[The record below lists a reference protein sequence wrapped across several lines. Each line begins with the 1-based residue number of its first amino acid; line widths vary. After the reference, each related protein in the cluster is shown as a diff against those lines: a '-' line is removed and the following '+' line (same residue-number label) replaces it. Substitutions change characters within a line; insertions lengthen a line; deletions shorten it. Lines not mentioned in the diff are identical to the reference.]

1 MHRGA
6 DGRLIPTHRSSDA
19 ELAAI
24 AAGMRAAGC
33 GVFEVASDY
42 HAGSVEAE
50 FARYRSF
57 AEASGRPV
65 SIPVLQD
72 HGDPE
77 GWRTV
82 LAHIEQAAA
91 DGLPLSTQTAV
102 RPVGVAMGLESRSH
116 LWSACAGYMEI
127 AHLPLPERVARMSE
141 PSVRARIL
149 AEAGQGPPRIPL
161 AQLYAMTDPVDYEP
175 DPSTSIAARAEALD
189 LEPLALAYDILLGN
203 IGQSYLYA
211 PVRNFAAG
219 SCEVVRE
226 LLCSP
231 LAVPGLG
238 DGGAH
243 CTQICDMSFP
253 TTLLGHWGRDRRRGG
268 LLPVAS
274 LVRKQT
280 YDTARLYGLADRG
293 RLLSGLKADM
303 NVIDFDRLSVRP
315 PRMAYDFPAGGKRL
329 LQQAQ
334 GYRATICSGA
344 VTFED
349 GEHTGALPGRVARAG
364 RTVSGRAAI

>member
-1 MHRGA
+1 M
-6 DGRLIPTHRSSDA
+6 
-19 ELAAI
+19 AI
-24 AAGMRAAGC
+24 AAGMRAAGR

-42 HAGSVEAE
+42 HAGSVDVE

-57 AEASGRPV
+57 SEVSGRPV

-72 HGDPE
+72 HGDPD

-82 LAHIEQAAA
+82 LSHIEQAAA
-91 DGLPLSTQTAV
+91 AGLPLSTQTAV

-116 LWSACAGYMEI
+116 LWSDCAGYMEI
-127 AHLPLPERVARMSE
+127 AHLPLPDRVARMSE

-149 AEAGQGPPRIPL
+149 AEARQVPPRFAL

-175 DPSTSIAARAEALD
+175 EPSTSIAARAEALD
-189 LEPLALAYDILLGN
+189 LDPLVLAYDTLLGDV
-203 IGQSYLYA
+203 GQSYLWA
-211 PVRNFAAG
+211 PVRNFADG
-219 SCEVVRE
+219 TCRVVRE

-253 TTLLGHWGRDRRRGG
+253 TTLLCHWGRDRRPGR
-268 LLPVAS
+268 LLPLAS
-274 LVRKQT
+274 LVREQS
-280 YDTARLYGLADRG
+280 YETARLYGLSDRG
-293 RLLSGLKADM
+293 QLLPGLKADL
-303 NVIDFDRLSVRP
+303 NLIDFDRLKVRP
-315 PRMAYDFPAGGKRL
+315 PRMACDFPAGGKRL
-329 LQQAQ
+329 VQHAE
-334 GYRATICSGA
+334 GYRVTIVSGA

-349 GEHTGALPGRVARAG
+349 GEHTGALPGRLARAG
-364 RTVSGRAAI
+364 RCQPSSHSG